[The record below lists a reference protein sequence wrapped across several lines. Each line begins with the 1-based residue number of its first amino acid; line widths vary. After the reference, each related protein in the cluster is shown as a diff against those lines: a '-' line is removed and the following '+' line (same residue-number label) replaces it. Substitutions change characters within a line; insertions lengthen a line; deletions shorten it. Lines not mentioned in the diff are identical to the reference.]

1 MGFSVSG
8 ATAIILLAGVLAFGI
23 AFTAATNGFDEVSAA
38 QDDRS
43 DRLLEQQNS
52 DVNVTNVTFD
62 SDAEQLTVTVENT
75 GSIGLAVDETS
86 LILDGQFQSAAINE
100 TSVEGDTETNVWL
113 PGEELTYVVDRST
126 TADRIKVTSETG
138 VSDLMVIDDG

>member
-8 ATAIILLAGVLAFGI
+8 ASAIILLAGVLAFGV
-23 AFTAATNGFDEVSAA
+23 AFTAATNGFDQVSAA

-52 DVNVTNVTFD
+52 DLNVTNVTFN
-62 SDAEQLTVTVENT
+62 STAERLNVTVENT
-75 GSIGLAVDETS
+75 GSIELAVDETS
-86 LILDGQFQSAAINE
+86 LVVDGQFQGDSINE

-113 PGEELTYVVDRST
+113 PGEELTFVVDRST
-126 TADRIKVTSETG
+126 NADRVKVTSETG
-138 VSDLMVIDDG
+138 VSDLEVVGNG